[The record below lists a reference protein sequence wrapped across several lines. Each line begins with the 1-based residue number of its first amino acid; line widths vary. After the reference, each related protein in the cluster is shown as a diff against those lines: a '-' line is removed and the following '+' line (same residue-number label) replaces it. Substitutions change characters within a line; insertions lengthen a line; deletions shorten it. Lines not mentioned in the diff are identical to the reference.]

1 VLVAPLT
8 HLVPAACS
16 AVKER
21 AYQLA
26 GQKSV
31 GVNRPFIL
39 STYSLL
45 VFKQIF
51 LRCLYINHLDVYQQR
66 MFYFYSGCLAEHRH
80 QDDTF
85 YFELA

>member
-1 VLVAPLT
+1 LVPLT
-8 HLVPAACS
+8 HLVTAACS

-21 AYQLA
+21 AYELA

-45 VFKQIF
+45 VFKQFF
-51 LRCLYINHLDVYQQR
+51 LRCLYVNHLDVYQQR
-66 MFYFYSGCLAEHRH
+66 MFYFYSGCLAENRD
-80 QDDTF
+80 QDYAF